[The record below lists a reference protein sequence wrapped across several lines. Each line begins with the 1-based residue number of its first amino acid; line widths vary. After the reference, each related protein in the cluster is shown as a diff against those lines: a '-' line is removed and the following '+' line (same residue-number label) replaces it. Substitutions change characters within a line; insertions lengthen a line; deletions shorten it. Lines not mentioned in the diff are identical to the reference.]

1 LKMTAN
7 DSRRSSHSLG
17 ISPDRVYL
25 NFTGVDAGN
34 WGWNWSTFG

>member
-1 LKMTAN
+1 MTAN

-34 WGWNWSTFG
+34 WSWNWNTFG